1 MNSPV
6 GCGFSGEIDG
16 LSLVDIVQFAC
27 LSRDERKLTV
37 LHEGNQGLI
46 YFADNEIVHAEFGE
60 LVGEDAF
67 YRIMSWPSGTFRMIF
82 SECSDRT
89 IDSSWN
95 FLLLEVARRFDEQ
108 EDEPEQEKSEQ
119 LGILVVDDSRL
130 FTKAFVKLFEEKID
144 ASVVGTA
151 NNGKEAVKFLEM
163 QVPDLVTL
171 DINMPVMGGEV
182 ALKHIM
188 IRSPAPVVLVSSFN
202 DQVCLRLMDYM
213 RFGAV
218 DVVAKPVTPKSWTLV
233 SDRLQY
239 ILNHVKEFRV
249 DNVSRAKLLQEVD
262 LKSKLKPEKVA
273 SRLVLII
280 GGLGGML
287 ELQKIIPFLK
297 YDNAAA
303 ILVMQNM
310 YPTIDRHLAT
320 YLNQFT
326 PYTVLPLT
334 SGSQLLG
341 GQCLIGDSLGRKEI
355 LFEQDMITILTEP
368 ENDADEDEIEPPE
381 GDSLLDSASGM
392 LGAALT
398 VVVLS
403 GVEQD
408 VKQGLGNVFSKGG
421 RIILQDPDSCLYPG
435 PVEDIKTLGVEEIC
449 LKPEDIAQYL
459 ADHP

>member
-1 MNSPV
+1 MNRPV
-6 GCGFSGEIDG
+6 GSGFAGEIDG

-27 LSRDERKLTV
+27 LAGDERKLTV
-37 LHEGNQGLI
+37 LHEQNQGI
-46 YFADNEIVHAEFGE
+46 ICFADNEIVHARFGE

-67 YRIMSWPSGTFRMIF
+67 YRIMSWPSGTFSMIF
-82 SECSDRT
+82 SVCSERT

-95 FLLLEVARRFDEQ
+95 FLLLEAARRLDEQ
-108 EDEPEQEKSEQ
+108 DDEPVENKTEQ

-202 DQVCLRLMDYM
+202 DQVCSRLMDFM

-218 DVVAKPVTPKSWTLV
+218 DVVAKPVTPKSWNIV
-233 SDRLQY
+233 SSRLQY
-239 ILNHVKEFRV
+239 ILNHVKDFRV

-262 LKSKLKPEKVA
+262 LTSKQKPVKGA

-280 GGLGGML
+280 GGLGGLL
-287 ELQKIIPFLK
+287 ELQKIIPFLE
-297 YDNAAA
+297 YDNDTAV
-303 ILVMQNM
+303 LVMQNM
-310 YPTIDRHLAT
+310 YPTIDHHLAV

-326 PYTVLPLT
+326 PYSCQAVKSESP
-334 SGSQLLG
+334 LLG
-341 GQCLIGDSLGRKEI
+341 GQCLIGDSLGQKEL
-355 LFEQDMITILTEP
+355 LFEQDMMFVITETETDEEEDILGP
-368 ENDADEDEIEPPE
+368 QR
-381 GDSLLDSASGM
+381 DSLLDSASGM

-403 GVEQD
+403 GVEQG

-421 RIILQDPDSCLYPG
+421 RIILQTPESCLFPG
-435 PVEDIKTLGVEEIC
+435 PVEEIRTLGVEEIC
-449 LKPEDIAQYL
+449 LKSEEIAPYL
-459 ADHP
+459 AENP